1 MKYFLLFLFLLV
13 FLAACSSVNTSSP
26 ESLSPSL
33 DENQYDLEKELDA
46 FEDLDKNLDD
56 EELARLDE
64 DLNFEN
70 L

>member
-1 MKYFLLFLFLLV
+1 MKYLLLFLLV
-13 FLAACSSVNTSSP
+13 FLVACSSLDTSSP
-26 ESLSPSL
+26 EDISPSL
-33 DENQYDLEKELDA
+33 DEDQYDLEKELNA

-64 DLNFEN
+64 ELNFEN